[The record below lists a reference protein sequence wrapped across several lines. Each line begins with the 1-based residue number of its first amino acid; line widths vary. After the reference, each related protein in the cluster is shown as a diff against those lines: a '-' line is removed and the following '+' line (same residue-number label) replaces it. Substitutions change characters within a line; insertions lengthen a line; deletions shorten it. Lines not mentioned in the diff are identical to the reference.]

1 VTEAREAGPRARW
14 GIKDRSRH
22 DQLSE
27 AGIPGTASTRGRCSD
42 GPGPLHP
49 VLSVVLHCSES
60 QLVLA
65 ATGMLTRDSIAALEA
80 QIDHIGC
87 AEPSAVILDLTDV
100 VRIDA
105 TGLNVVLGLVHYVE
119 ALGRKV
125 AIAGARG
132 QVAAALADARL
143 VRPSLGLAS
152 QRRAGSGSLHPNQG

>member
-1 VTEAREAGPRARW
+1 
-14 GIKDRSRH
+14 
-22 DQLSE
+22 
-27 AGIPGTASTRGRCSD
+27 
-42 GPGPLHP
+42 
-49 VLSVVLHCSES
+49 VLS
-60 QLVLA
+60 